1 MMLQKLVSLGFQRSI
16 TVDCGEITVGRR
28 FRNCEWLIRNLILWY
43 PDFRSIIH
51 PFIAMKL
58 RKSPQP
64 VQQPKNCNCRKNWKL
79 NALALA
85 GNSMQSKS
93 AVTNEVIIE
102 SYSCSTCIHPQGS
115 LQKSLNILT
124 TQEQTKRTI

>member
-16 TVDCGEITVGRR
+16 TVDCGEVTVGRR
-28 FRNCEWLIRNLILWY
+28 FRNCRWLERNLIFWF

-51 PFIAMKL
+51 RFIAMNL

-64 VQQPKNCNCRKNWKL
+64 VQQPKNCNCRKRKTKCLGPWREL
-79 NALALA
+79 HE
-85 GNSMQSKS
+85 SKS
-93 AVTNEVIIE
+93 AVTTEVIME
-102 SYSCSTCIHPQGS
+102 AYSCRTCIHPQGS
-115 LQKSLNILT
+115 LQKLLNILP